1 MSFLFAS
8 LWIGCVW
15 LSWVQLGSPEL
26 GSRLSV
32 GLRAVPR
39 ISSFWRS
46 YSGHVPSWWM
56 EEVQGSQTTQAHLKP
71 LLVSC
76 QLTLHWPKPMSM
88 GQGSMFLSWRRD
100 MARRKNCAQIIQ
112 SNTPWDVGEDAEP
125 LCASVFIIW
134 KMGVIGL
141 LEGLNDLL
149 CTKLLEW
156 CPAHRKHLINNNYL
170 YLSYFLWKSSKK
182 FLISGNPNSNKFWRS
197 FMFTLMMMMDVLAH
211 IQNDDKRE

>member
-1 MSFLFAS
+1 
-8 LWIGCVW
+8 
-15 LSWVQLGSPEL
+15 
-26 GSRLSV
+26 
-32 GLRAVPR
+32 
-39 ISSFWRS
+39 
-46 YSGHVPSWWM
+46 M

-88 GQGSMFLSWRRD
+88 GQGSIFLSWRRD
-100 MARRKNCAQIIQ
+100 MARRKNCAQIMQ

-134 KMGVIGL
+134 KMGIIGL
-141 LEGLNDLL
+141 LEDLNDLL

-182 FLISGNPNSNKFWRS
+182 FLISGNPNSNKFWCS
-197 FMFTLMMMMDVLAH
+197 FMFTLMMMMDVWAH